1 MSSDSVFDKPG
12 RSEEDRARRREERR
26 RRLRER
32 VFDSTVPSPCI
43 AVCRLDA
50 ATGYCEGCYRTIDE
64 IRDWIIMLPDE
75 RHAVLQRLAARRG
88 GGDS

>member
-32 VFDSTVPSPCI
+32 IFDSTVPSPCI
-43 AVCRLDA
+43 AVCQMDQSNSH
-50 ATGYCEGCYRTIDE
+50 CIGCFRTIDE
-64 IRDWIIMLPDE
+64 IRDWIIMTADE
-75 RHAVLQRLAARRG
+75 KRAVLARLEK
-88 GGDS
+88 DKP